1 MKRVAFSPARVAL
14 IAGYTFREAV
24 RQRLL
29 MVLIM
34 VAAALV
40 AGALFFRDFH
50 FGSSELKF
58 LEDAGFG
65 AVAFFG
71 AMLAI
76 VAPVQLFFG
85 DIERRTVLTVL
96 AKPVWRAEFIM
107 GKLGG
112 VLLLLLVFCT
122 VMTTLLAGLIAW
134 RATGLMA
141 AHPAAFATGRK
152 AAYVALALCGLAQW
166 LKLGVL
172 AALTLFVASYA
183 RSSLFAMMAGFLALV
198 ACQLQYL
205 ARDFYGVVESGW
217 ARGGVW
223 LLGLVLPDFQL
234 FNFAEKVAAGENLS
248 VGVIGGLAAYAL
260 AYMAVFSG
268 LAVYCFRHREL

>member
-1 MKRVAFSPARVAL
+1 VAL
-14 IAGYTFREAV
+14 IAGNTFREAV

-29 MVLIM
+29 LVLSM
-34 VAAALV
+34 VAASMV
-40 AGALFFRDFH
+40 GGALFFRHFH
-50 FGSSELKF
+50 FGSSELKL
-58 LEDAGFG
+58 LEDVGFG
-65 AVAFFG
+65 AMTFFG
-71 AMLAI
+71 AILAI
-76 VAPVQLFFG
+76 VAPAQLFFG

-96 AKPVWRAEFIM
+96 AKPVWRAEFIL

-122 VMTTLLAGLIAW
+122 AMTALLAGLIAW
-134 RATGLMA
+134 RETGLMA
-141 AHPAAFATGRK
+141 AHPDAFETGWK
-152 AAYVALALCGLAQW
+152 AGYAALAIGGLAQW

-183 RSSLFAMMAGFLALV
+183 RSSLFAMMAGCIALV

-205 ARDFYGVVESGW
+205 ARDFYGLMESGW

-223 LLGLVLPDFQL
+223 LFGLLLPDFQL
-234 FNFAEKVAAGENLS
+234 FNVAERVAGGENLT
-248 VGVIGGLAAYAL
+248 VGLISGLAAYAL
-260 AYMAVFSG
+260 AYTTVFSG